1 MPVKSFEVW
10 SIVEEA
16 ARLRRIATALPV
28 AVRRAVGTLAR
39 RLPVAARR
47 DMQQEYNLPASRI
60 NAGLTVS
67 RTAGSVVLQGSKRGI
82 GLVAYGARQ
91 TKRGVVVSIL
101 RGKTETWP
109 EAFIAAG
116 KNGNRQVFVRKGR
129 ERLPIDALYGS
140 SIATMLRKPGRA
152 ERLADAAQQVV
163 SAEIARLAGGGA
175 D

>member
-1 MPVKSFEVW
+1 MKSFDVRG
-10 SIVEEA
+10 IVQEA
-16 ARLRRIATALPV
+16 ARLRRLATTLPL
-28 AVRRAVGTLAR
+28 AVRRGIGTLAR

-47 DMQQEYNLPASRI
+47 DMQQEYNLPAGRI

-67 RTAGSVVLQGSKRGI
+67 RTADAVELRGSKRGI

-109 EAFIAAG
+109 DAFIAAG
-116 KNGNRQVFVRKGR
+116 RNGNRQVFVRKGR

-152 ERLADAAQQVV
+152 ERLADAAQKVV
-163 SAEIARLAGGGA
+163 SAEIARLFGAGA